1 MVKPLFSAAMSAT
14 PYRKDFY
21 VKLGEDNEKVQA
33 SLRKEVEALEER
45 VKILKDFQN
54 RKEAKW

>member
-1 MVKPLFSAAMSAT
+1 MSAT

-33 SLRKEVEALEER
+33 SLRREVEALEQR
-45 VKILKDFQN
+45 VDILKKFQD

>member
-1 MVKPLFSAAMSAT
+1 MSAT